1 MSLSQEPGLFVN
13 SSAGVDSSN
22 FVGSITEAL
31 SVVKPLL
38 QQAAGNDQLF
48 AAVFG
53 EKANT
58 IEFQTIRGQW
68 KIGDFSQL
76 PSVQVISAADMNG
89 ADGAY
94 ASSTQ
99 TIYLSDGL
107 FSSGAESV
115 GSMLGAAGVLVEES
129 FHWLD
134 AHVGADSKGDEGEL
148 ARNLVFGVQLS
159 AFELTRIRSED
170 DRGFITV
177 NGQQEQVAVEMD
189 LVSSLANTLQTAKNI
204 GVLGSTSQIFT
215 GFVGDSVRDN
225 YIRFQVTTPSIFAV
239 ELSGLTKDANVRLLN
254 DQGGFI
260 QASYNK
266 GTAIDAFQ
274 YQLGVGAYYV
284 HVYREATGD
293 NTNYSLKISAPPV
306 SAFSTLQTAKN
317 IGVLGSTSQTF
328 TGFVGDSVRDNYIR
342 FQVTTPS
349 IFAVEL
355 SGLTKDANVRLL
367 NDQGGFIQA
376 SYNKGT
382 AIDAFQYQLGVGTY
396 YVHVYREALGD
407 NTNYSLKMSAPP
419 VSTVVPN
426 PFIKVTSPNGFN
438 SIARGSV
445 INITWQD
452 NIAEN
457 VRIDLYKAG
466 VFYQNI
472 TSSTP
477 SNGSFTWSVPS
488 DVVANTNSSTPNWVS
503 LGNNYDIRVRSVMN
517 SAIFDRSDVNF
528 SITGKTSNDLLG
540 TTLVV
545 AQGVAK
551 AGDTVNISYAVR
563 NDGSDATTGFKVGFY
578 LSNDPQNSGGD
589 LFLGE
594 ANVSGLGAKSTSA
607 LLTKSLVL
615 PNQGNAFWKGDKG
628 YFIKAIA
635 DYKNVIIETNEANNY
650 GQILGNDYGAISV
663 TGTVPPPKITVTSP
677 NGGYSIVRG
686 SLLNISWQDNFA
698 EDVRIDLYKGGQF
711 YRNITQST
719 PSNGR
724 FIWSVPTDIVAN
736 TNSSTPNW
744 VSIGSDYQVRVQ
756 SVTNPGVFD
765 DSDTNFAIVG
775 KKSNDLFGT
784 TLALTQNT
792 VKAGDTVNVS
802 YAVRNDGTDATA
814 AFKVGFYLSND
825 SQSKVG
831 DLFLGEADVSG
842 LAAKSTSATLKTNLV
857 LPGQGNAFWKGDKGY
872 FIKAVADYKNVISET
887 NEANNYGQVLGN
899 DYSTISVTVTDPVI
913 DNAGDTRATAKNLG
927 TLTTSSV
934 TFSDRIGKS
943 DKEDFI
949 AFYVAEPLKAK
960 IEIKPNSA
968 VSNGMLGVKIFDPS
982 SVSSPYN
989 SSSLYSTNTFSQ
1001 EYVFNQ
1007 VGWYYLQL
1015 SDVNNSLDVG
1025 YTLSVNTNSFVS
1037 DLGTLN
1043 GNRSVAGNSNKS
1055 LYRFKVDQNSVVTAS
1070 SNFPNS
1076 ISLRFL
1082 DSNLEGNIDRTVGL
1096 WVEKGVTLNAGT
1108 YYLAVSNIPGSD
1120 VPPSFTLNLQATP
1133 TSRYDNAGLS
1143 YWTARD
1149 LGTITDSK
1157 SITDFI
1163 DSTDRL
1169 DYYSFTVGSKSS
1181 VSLNTTAIAGFPT
1194 IGVSLVNDKF
1204 AFIKY
1209 AGNYYN
1215 QAPQAITEVLEAGK
1229 YYVQINNTQSDTD
1242 VQYRLNVN
1250 VQSLV
1255 AGDAIGNSYDQVKD
1269 LGYLAPN
1276 TPVTLKDAIGGTDPA
1291 DWMKFNIST
1300 LGNVSTAFSG
1310 LTTPIMLQLSRIE
1323 ANGSLTAISTQ
1334 NSGGQANWTPVFS
1347 NLVGNYALVVS
1358 SGNATSTPYTLNL
1371 STISTNIAPTNVKW
1385 DFSGTYGSNQDVIV
1399 HGTAFD
1405 ANGASDLD
1413 EARFQVRSKDGSFDK
1428 ILATKSFTQ
1437 SPTDSRV
1444 ANFSIN
1450 LGKLPIGQ
1458 YIYNSDVYDKSRA
1471 PANTGT
1477 TIYLGDG
1484 YAAQVVY
1491 APLDTAGD
1499 TQATA
1504 RDLGTITQATSVSEY
1519 VGTTDRTDVYRFVV
1533 PTTSYYTARTT
1544 LTFQLDGLSGD
1555 ADFSVYKALASGAK
1569 VGFNQPTYGTGT
1581 KTFTDEFEAGTY
1593 FVEVYNRDGT
1603 INTNYNLS
1611 IAPPSIGTLQFGQ
1624 SVSGNLSNTDP
1635 KDLIRSAFYDDYSL
1649 SGFTSGQQVRLTLTA
1664 SDFVPKIYLIDA
1676 STGQIQQQST
1686 VIQNGNQTILDFVVP
1701 AVGNSQVRVASDNA
1715 NQTGSYTLASG
1726 SVPIPTPNPPK
1737 NPVIESV
1744 DVKSAWGAN
1753 IFQWDRNAGS
1763 APPVNFYD
1771 GDSNNP
1777 NWLGTLNLGPNNEN
1791 GNLSG
1796 SMKFDWGNS
1805 SAAFNS
1811 QLPADGFA
1819 IRAYTWADFD
1829 GSSYNFTVRGD
1840 DGYQILAKNQAT
1852 GEWFYI
1858 TPKDQWQTQG
1868 YGVESQFSF
1877 KLPAGRYDLHFHYFE
1892 NGGEAKMDLSWN
1904 NSFISDIGGS
1914 PSSEIKG
1921 SLTSIRSGIASVTIG
1936 DPKNYVGPVW
1946 TVIKPETG
1954 NEGKKHLVTITWGA
1968 WQWKGEIEIPKDG
1981 LAIKYEDKTLNEAD
1995 YATRTVTVRAIPN
2008 SAQDPSAAQ
2017 KVTQK
2022 TQIIQGVGSAPA
2034 LGTPPLDIYNSTDW
2048 KGLSFYPNIESSI
2061 NNYLDT
2067 TEETYQ
2073 ETNWL
2078 KRLIDEKWDR
2088 IIGESGQF
2096 GNYAASES
2104 PQKNA
2109 WNEDLS
2115 NDLISIYR
2123 SLAETLFGDELGQN
2137 RNDRIVGQVTSG
2149 YAYDKGYYNYVFNK
2163 KTGLHETHAGLD
2175 IQAEGNE
2182 APVHNGT
2189 PVRAATNGLVSLVT
2203 SMGSLGYW
2211 VAVDE
2216 TGKNG
2221 EFTGRRWWYGHL
2233 YSGINLKKGDSV
2245 SVGQTVIGNAG
2256 YFESHLHLMVANTW
2270 AEKASTA
2277 ETSNGKGG
2285 VDPTDQELYKA
2296 ALEDVLSDTM
2306 SPLEA
2311 YWKSM
2316 NDRSEF

>member
-204 GVLGSTSQIFT
+204 GVLGSTSQI
-215 GFVGDSVRDN
+215 
-225 YIRFQVTTPSIFAV
+225 
-239 ELSGLTKDANVRLLN
+239 
-254 DQGGFI
+254 
-260 QASYNK
+260 
-266 GTAIDAFQ
+266 
-274 YQLGVGAYYV
+274 
-284 HVYREATGD
+284 
-293 NTNYSLKISAPPV
+293 
-306 SAFSTLQTAKN
+306 
-317 IGVLGSTSQTF
+317 F

-765 DSDTNFAIVG
+765 ASDSNFAIVG

-784 TLALTQNT
+784 TLALTQNI
-792 VKAGDTVNVS
+792 VRAGDIVNVS

-825 SQSKVG
+825 PQSKAG

-887 NEANNYGQVLGN
+887 NEANNYSQVLWN
-899 DYSTISVTVTDPVI
+899 DYSTVNVTGTALVPVI
-913 DNAGDTRATAKNLG
+913 PDNTQSTARDIG
-927 TLTTSSV
+927 TLTKVIKTFDEFVGSSDKEDWYTFYIAEPGTADISITSDNGATLEFYKDSSMLSRSSTGGNLVRSEYINEPGKYFIRISQNYLSPDTNYRLSLSTTSSV
-934 TFSDRIGKS
+934 
-943 DKEDFI
+943 
-949 AFYVAEPLKAK
+949 A
-960 IEIKPNSA
+960 
-968 VSNGMLGVKIFDPS
+968 
-982 SVSSPYN
+982 
-989 SSSLYSTNTFSQ
+989 
-1001 EYVFNQ
+1001 
-1007 VGWYYLQL
+1007 
-1015 SDVNNSLDVG
+1015 
-1025 YTLSVNTNSFVS
+1025 
-1037 DLGTLN
+1037 DLGTLS
-1043 GNRSVAGNSNKS
+1043 GTRSVAVNNNISY
-1055 LYRFKVDQNSVVTAS
+1055 YRFKLDRNSVVTAS
-1070 SNFPNS
+1070 SNFPNAV
-1076 ISLRFL
+1076 SLDVR
-1082 DSNLEGNIDRTVGL
+1082 DNSYSKTVGIWL
-1096 WVEKGVTLNAGT
+1096 NNGALLNAGT
-1108 YYLAVSNIPGSD
+1108 YYLAVSRIYGSGAD
-1120 VPPSFTLNLQATP
+1120 APASFTLNLQATP
-1133 TSRYDNAGLS
+1133 TSRYDNGGLDS
-1143 YWTARD
+1143 RTAFD
-1149 LGTITDSK
+1149 LGTITTSK
-1157 SITDFI
+1157 GVTDFI
-1163 DSTDRL
+1163 DANDKR
-1169 DYYSFTVGSKSS
+1169 DYFSFTVDLKSS
-1181 VSLNTTAIAGFPT
+1181 VSLDLA
-1194 IGVSLVNDKF
+1194 
-1204 AFIKY
+1204 
-1209 AGNYYN
+1209 
-1215 QAPQAITEVLEAGK
+1215 AITGKPSVQVYLYDSQSNYIARVDGFNGTLKPLVATLEAGK
-1229 YYVQINNTQSDTD
+1229 YYVQIIPSGLDATD

-1255 AGDAIGNSYDQVKD
+1255 TGDAIGNSYDQIKD

-1276 TPVTLKDAIGGTDPA
+1276 TPVTLRDAIGGSDPA

-1310 LTTPIMLQLSRIE
+1310 LTTPITLQLSRIE

-1358 SGNATSTPYTLNL
+1358 SGNVTSTPYTLNL
-1371 STISTNIAPTNVKW
+1371 STISTNVAPTNVKW
-1385 DFSGTYGSNQDVIV
+1385 NFSGTYQSNQDVV
-1399 HGTAFD
+1399 VTGSAFD
-1405 ANGASDLD
+1405 ANGVLDLD
-1413 EARFQVRSKDGSFDK
+1413 EAKFYLQSKDGSFRQTFS
-1428 ILATKSFTQ
+1428 TKNFTQ
-1437 SPTDSRV
+1437 SSTDSRV

-1450 LGKLPIGQ
+1450 LGRLPVGQ
-1458 YIYNSDVYDKSRA
+1458 YVYQSDVYDKSRA

-1477 TIYLGDG
+1477 TIYLNGG
-1484 YAAQVVY
+1484 YAAEVVY
-1491 APLDTAGD
+1491 TAANSSLQVAPEILPYYSALSPAQQNKLGAPLSPNASNTNGTWRQDFQGGNIIAWAGSTPMVSFNDGSKVELPNSLIKPIATVGNMYATGIISSSLSISDFRDRARPDYFADDYLLIDT
-1499 TQATA
+1499 T
-1504 RDLGTITQATSVSEY
+1504 
-1519 VGTTDRTDVYRFVV
+1519 VGQMIKV
-1533 PTTSYYTARTT
+1533 T
-1544 LTFQLDGLSGD
+1544 LT
-1555 ADFSVYKALASGAK
+1555 
-1569 VGFNQPTYGTGT
+1569 
-1581 KTFTDEFEAGTY
+1581 
-1593 FVEVYNRDGT
+1593 
-1603 INTNYNLS
+1603 
-1611 IAPPSIGTLQFGQ
+1611 
-1624 SVSGNLSNTDP
+1624 SN
-1635 KDLIRSAFYDDYSL
+1635 
-1649 SGFTSGQQVRLTLTA
+1649 G
-1664 SDFVPKIYLIDA
+1664 FVPKIFLVDA
-1676 STGQIQQQST
+1676 SNGSAIAQSVYMIDSNKTELEFQVFAGQNYIVRITSQD
-1686 VIQNGNQTILDFVVP
+1686 QNAIGDYMVATMPVTINYPVNPKP
-1701 AVGNSQVRVASDNA
+1701 A
-1715 NQTGSYTLASG
+1715 
-1726 SVPIPTPNPPK
+1726 PTPTPSK

-1744 DVKSAWGAN
+1744 DEKTAWRAN
-1753 IFQWDRNAGS
+1753 IFQWNRNTGS
-1763 APPVNFYD
+1763 TPPVNFYD

-1796 SMKFDWGNS
+1796 SMKFDWGTS

-1829 GSSYNFTVRGD
+1829 GSSYNFTMRGD

-1868 YGVESQFSF
+1868 YGVQSNFS
-1877 KLPAGRYDLHFHYFE
+1877 KILPAGRYDLHFHYFE
-1892 NGGEAKMDLSWN
+1892 YGGEAKMDLSWN
-1904 NSFISDIGGS
+1904 KGTTSNPVSSGSALSGTVITNLNIRTSASASATSASVGGLNANQSVTVDAWTYGGSYSAPNNTTSNLWYRIAGTSNWVAGAYITGISTANLPQLSTASSTSGITSSIGGVSSGQVSQLPSVSIISAYDTIDKDNIILSGGSIWVSGKAKNAQNIQFYLDNNSLAGSITIEGENFYGNLNIPSVVNQGSYQLKAVAVNSQGSNTNSFGTPIIVYFGSQPITDNNLSSLALVSLS
-1914 PSSEIKG
+1914 PSLIPTASDYTKWIND
-1921 SLTSIRSGIASVTIG
+1921 GIAPKAFNGTTIKSTIVDGVSHIDRHYFDNLIFDTKSGSNSYILGKQPSIEELNKIYREAVWKAVFPNNLNEARLNVAKVDVTLSNG
-1936 DPKNYVGPVW
+1936 QTW
-1946 TVIKPETG
+1946 
-1954 NEGKKHLVTITWGA
+1954 HIT
-1968 WQWKGEIEIPKDG
+1968 PKDG
-1981 LAIKYEDKTLNEAD
+1981 LIYPKTGPNIVVLNAQESQALEGLTNKIRFQGKSAEVAANEVLFGLKQQGYKISSEMERAINAVKPLLNISDDIDLVGVLKGSNVLEKLKVADNLELTPKELEISGTAKFVKWGGRVLVVASVAYGVYEIYEVKTLEEK
-1995 YATRTVTVRAIPN
+1995 VEKGGELVGGFVGG
-2008 SAQDPSAAQ
+2008 AAAAA
-2017 KVTQK
+2017 VW
-2022 TQIIQGVGSAPA
+2022 GAPENGA
-2034 LGTPPLDIYNSTDW
+2034 PV
-2048 KGLSFYPNIESSI
+2048 
-2061 NNYLDT
+2061 
-2067 TEETYQ
+2067 
-2073 ETNWL
+2073 
-2078 KRLIDEKWDR
+2078 
-2088 IIGESGQF
+2088 
-2096 GNYAASES
+2096 A
-2104 PQKNA
+2104 
-2109 WNEDLS
+2109 
-2115 NDLISIYR
+2115 
-2123 SLAETLFGDELGQN
+2123 
-2137 RNDRIVGQVTSG
+2137 GQV
-2149 YAYDKGYYNYVFNK
+2149 AYFFTV
-2163 KTGLHETHAGLD
+2163 LAGGV
-2175 IQAEGNE
+2175 A
-2182 APVHNGT
+2182 
-2189 PVRAATNGLVSLVT
+2189 
-2203 SMGSLGYW
+2203 GS
-2211 VAVDE
+2211 
-2216 TGKNG
+2216 
-2221 EFTGRRWWYGHL
+2221 
-2233 YSGINLKKGDSV
+2233 
-2245 SVGQTVIGNAG
+2245 VIGGA
-2256 YFESHLHLMVANTW
+2256 
-2270 AEKASTA
+2270 TA
-2277 ETSNGKGG
+2277 KTI
-2285 VDPTDQELYKA
+2285 YKFA
-2296 ALEDVLSDTM
+2296 VQ
-2306 SPLEA
+2306 
-2311 YWKSM
+2311 KI
-2316 NDRSEF
+2316 N